1 MFCNKEREKM
11 KINYEEFLEILLK
24 KIREEKKLTK
34 IS

>member
-1 MFCNKEREKM
+1 MFYNKEREKM
-11 KINYEEFLEILLK
+11 KINYEEFLKILLK

>member
-1 MFCNKEREKM
+1 M